1 MLCAARKPMRSFSS
15 CRRLYPFLVMQRKE
29 LYMMRLASLMMMCAF
44 IALQFYLSDSSNIFL
59 NLTFHLRHWWE
70 QLQTIFRSTSEQ
82 CTRRYGC
89 FYGSCRLMLPINLQ
103 LYFLGN
109 KVGKTLLS
117 LVYPVLSYETWLL
130 KKRRTLNNCKK
141 MLQHKPCNWI
151 L

>member
-1 MLCAARKPMRSFSS
+1 MCCQEAKEKFQQLQKVISILGDAEKRA
-15 CRRLYPFLVMQRKE
+15 LYDETGITDDDVRT
-29 LYMMRLASLMMMCAF
+29 SF

-103 LYFLGN
+103 LYFLG
-109 KVGKTLLS
+109 K
-117 LVYPVLSYETWLL
+117 
-130 KKRRTLNNCKK
+130 
-141 MLQHKPCNWI
+141 
-151 L
+151 